1 MKILFCE
8 RNLFMQKDIE
18 EAFLRMGIEFRC
30 ASYVF
35 ESPDHDD
42 YYCTHLR
49 NFLTEDCYD
58 AVFSVNL
65 IPVVGDVCHEM
76 DIPYLAWCY
85 DACWEFAR
93 EDIFFYPTTY
103 IFHFDRRSCEDYKQ
117 AGYPNVFHMPLA
129 VNCHRLD
136 NLTATPEQITQY
148 SAQISF
154 LGSLYEKYLTEEPW
168 FTKCLAPAD
177 LTDFMQYIEKQTDIY
192 VNHTLWDDITPQY
205 IAEINSRRLSD
216 YPIKRIPLIATSSSV
231 IAGRQRNTVLN
242 HLAEQFPLTLYT
254 TAMTNPITKADYRWR
269 ASYYSQMP
277 FVFRHSVV
285 NLNLTIPP
293 IQTGLSLRVLD
304 ILGAGGF
311 LLSNAQQELEEF
323 FHVGTEVDTFHT
335 LEELTDKTAFYLAHP
350 DIAGQIAQ
358 NGHAAVKERFT
369 FEQQLS
375 KIFKLANLS
384 C

>member
-8 RNLFMQKDIE
+8 RNLFMQRDIE
-18 EAFLRMGIEFRC
+18 ESFTRMGINFRC

-35 ESPDHDD
+35 ANPDSDD

-49 NFLTEDCYD
+49 RFLTEDSYD

-65 IPVVGDVCHEM
+65 APVIADVCYEM
-76 DIPYLAWCY
+76 NIPYIAWCY

-117 AGYPNVFHMPLA
+117 AGYPHVFHMPLA

-136 NLTATPEQITQY
+136 NTVATPREQQQY
-148 SAQISF
+148 AADVSF

-168 FTKCLAPAD
+168 FSRHLNPIDLDHIMRYVAEQTKLYA
-177 LTDFMQYIEKQTDIY
+177 
-192 VNHTLWDDITPQY
+192 NHTLWDDITPQY
-205 IAEINSRRLSD
+205 AADISSRTCTGHSI
-216 YPIKRIPLIATSSSV
+216 PRIPLIATCSSM
-231 IAGRQRNTVLN
+231 IAGRQRQEMLN
-242 HLAEQFPLTLYT
+242 HVAERFPLTLYT
-254 TAMTNPITKADYRWR
+254 TALTNPIPKSIYKWR

-277 FVFRHSVV
+277 LVFRHSAV

-293 IQTGLSLRVLD
+293 IQTGLSLRVID

-311 LLSNAQQELEEF
+311 LLSNAQEELSEF
-323 FHVGTEVDTFHT
+323 FRIGTDLDTFHT
-335 LEELTDKTAFYLAHP
+335 LDELTDKISFYLTHRDLA
-350 DIAGQIAQ
+350 AQIAQ
-358 NGHAAVKERFT
+358 NGHAVVKEKFS
-369 FEQQLS
+369 FERQLT
-375 KIFKLANLS
+375 KIFRLTGLPY
-384 C
+384 